1 MFNSDTGNRLFA
13 AAFSVAISA
22 VVFSTIIVPG
32 SPGLFA

>member
-13 AAFSVAISA
+13 AAFAVAISA
-22 VVFSTIIVPG
+22 GVFATVIVPG